1 MAIFEAAALRG
12 GSHFA
17 HGGVISR
24 LFRITKPHSF
34 FLALHKMALRRR
46 REYNINTPSAGVL
59 KGHW

>member
-1 MAIFEAAALRG
+1 MANFEAAALLG

-24 LFRITKPHSF
+24 LFGIAKPRSF

-46 REYNINTPSAGVL
+46 RETNVITPLGRNGILA
-59 KGHW
+59 